1 MRFSRSDLPG
11 LAIALLA
18 GPALMLLFLASG
30 EAWGHRGTP
39 LLGFAATNIGVAAG
53 VAAVGSRF
61 IRRWDAPL
69 AAIGVIVAV
78 AAAVNWLQASGL
90 DGTRFATGVKW
101 IGLAAFAALNA
112 AVLLQLARHGLLP
125 LLDRLDARREAKQ
138 AVER

>member
-53 VAAVGSRF
+53 VAAIGSRF

>member
-53 VAAVGSRF
+53 VVAVGSRF